1 MVNYVQKCRFRAHI
15 RRLLMILFAVC
26 IGLVSKISAQAE
38 GALDMRPGFYW
49 AMTMDSEGEAVF
61 LSPAIVAQS
70 YGEGW
75 DWTDIEIITGEYP
88 AEEKVTELFAESNRY
103 ELEYEGT
110 DTIIN
115 DNGKEFVYTGW
126 TLEDEPTNA
135 SDIDVLSLADSIQ
148 RGEKV
153 TFYGRSW
160 EDDTAGSI
168 YTKEVVLTE
177 LNSSSYDFLSI
188 DDYPEEEIMY
198 PAMLVNE
205 KDELVAVVFD
215 REAIVGTVADTSG
228 FYSEVS
234 EEGEESDSEPESPE
248 EGSDGEPEL
257 EPAEQQPSSEPEVP
271 SEPTEL
277 DISQTELD
285 NVAAPLNFDD
295 DSDDA
300 ESSGLIVG
308 IIIACI
314 ITVAVVVVI
323 LLIVKKKKKK
333 TASDIGSISNEFD
346 NYQPMD
352 DIGPTVPMDVVA
364 APISPIGQQEQPSF
378 WVVARGGYM
387 DGRVY
392 PMGKEEITIGRN
404 AASVIRY
411 PDNTAG
417 VSRVHAKLYWQDGKL
432 MLMDCNSTSGTFLKR
447 LGKMMPMVPLE
458 VQHGDI
464 FYIGEKKN
472 SFEIRNGG
480 N

>member
-1 MVNYVQKCRFRAHI
+1 MVNYVQKWQFGAHI
-15 RRLLMILFAVC
+15 RRLLLILFAVY
-26 IGLVSKISAQAE
+26 IGFVSKISVQAE
-38 GALDMRPGFYW
+38 GALDMRQGFYW

-70 YGEGW
+70 YGEDW

-88 AEEKVTELFAESNRY
+88 AEEKVTELFAESDRY

-115 DNGKEFVYTGW
+115 DNGKEFVYAGW
-126 TLEDEPTNA
+126 TLEDEPIDA
-135 SDIDVLSLADSIQ
+135 SDINVLSLADSIHQ
-148 RGEKV
+148 GEKV

-160 EDDTAGSI
+160 EDDTAGAI

-188 DDYPEEEIMY
+188 DNYPEEEIMY

-205 KDELVAVVFD
+205 KDELVAVVFG
-215 REAIVGTVADTSG
+215 REAIVGTVADTSE

-234 EEGEESDSEPESPE
+234 AESDSESESSEEVEPSVPDSSPE
-248 EGSDGEPEL
+248 EEQQSSPEPE
-257 EPAEQQPSSEPEVP
+257 AP
-271 SEPTEL
+271 SEPTEP
-277 DISQTELD
+277 DISQTELG
-285 NVAAPLNFDD
+285 NVAAPLNFEDEP
-295 DSDDA
+295 DSG
-300 ESSGLIVG
+300 EGSGLIAG
-308 IIIACI
+308 IVIAC
-314 ITVAVVVVI
+314 VVI
-323 LLIVKKKKKK
+323 AAVIAIILVVVKKKKTK
-333 TASDIGSISNEFD
+333 TAADISSISNEPD
-346 NYQPMD
+346 NYQPVD
-352 DIGPTVPMDVVA
+352 DIGPTVPMDAEA
-364 APISPIGQQEQPSF
+364 APISPIGQQEPNF

-392 PMGKEEITIGRN
+392 PMRRDEITIGRN
-404 AASVIRY
+404 SASVIRY
-411 PDNTAG
+411 PDDTAG
-417 VSRVHAKLYWQDGKL
+417 VSRVHAKLYWQSGKL